1 MSMFVNLDKLNF
13 GSDDAERDAKDGF
26 LSKVFLKTSLYNR
39 VSDGKRE
46 LVIGRKGAG
55 KSALCLTLQKA
66 FKNDGKNVVLV
77 TPKSLSLPKIQQLK
91 VTSVSKEEAYVLCW
105 KYVLLVKI
113 AIEIL
118 AVVHRLK
125 LRVKGKS
132 KKLLK
137 EIDFFLTA
145 NGELQKSIWEK
156 DILLL
161 NPFSGFSKM
170 SAKIGVFEAGFESS
184 RKDNQIDVA
193 GILESFEAKVE
204 ELLKDLS
211 QTDLII
217 LIDKIDEVWN
227 PTEESQLM
235 IIGLIN
241 AIHDL
246 NSSLQR
252 TNILLFLRSD
262 IYDILRFNDGDKVR
276 NLEERINWSDSELKQ
291 LIATRGKVSAGL
303 SINEADDLWDLFFEE
318 EVQDH
323 NSFIYILSR
332 TLKRPRELIQFC
344 NLALTIAQDNQHQKI
359 TQEDILLAEGQY
371 SNWKLNDLVSEF
383 LVQYPYLKDVLTL
396 FQGFQASCTKDEIDS
411 RYQETQKKLTR
422 IYPELHSLSSNSIIQ
437 TLFQIGFLG
446 AKINGEK
453 VYFYDDSKLILPQ
466 YESIVVH
473 PAFHLGLGIRSYSIN
488 ISGSSS
494 NSSTV
499 VTIHNNVMGNISM
512 STGEIAVGGNVNHF
526 NIDST
531 VNAEDI
537 SGSVSESIN
546 QLSSSFSG
554 SKDQLRD
561 VLSLLQTKIE
571 ADTILSAADKAEAL
585 EQIIAL
591 VDVAQNPDQPSIK
604 RMAKR
609 AVKILK
615 GTFAALPQ
623 NAELSVTFK
632 ELIPM
637 ILQILDLS

>member
-1 MSMFVNLDKLNF
+1 MFVNLDKLNF

-39 VSDGKRE
+39 VSKGKRE

-66 FKNDGKNVVLV
+66 FENDGKNVVLV

-91 VTSVSKEEAYVLCW
+91 VTSVSEEEAYVLSW

-156 DILLL
+156 DVVLL
-161 NPFSGFSKM
+161 NPFSGFSKI

-262 IYDILRFNDGDKVR
+262 IYDILRFNDGDKLR
-276 NLEERINWSDSELKQ
+276 NLEERINWSDSDLKQ

-303 SINEADDLWDLFFEE
+303 SINETDDLWELFFEE

-344 NLALTIAQDNQHQKI
+344 NLALTIAQDNRHQKI

-371 SNWKLNDLVSEF
+371 SNWKLNDLASEF

-396 FQGFQASCTKDEIDS
+396 FQGFQASFTKDEIDS

-422 IYPELHSLSSNSIIQ
+422 IYPELHSLSSNSLIQ

-446 AKINGEK
+446 AKINGEE

-466 YESIVVH
+466 YQSIVVH

-488 ISGSSS
+488 IRGHNS
-494 NSSTV
+494 NSSKLLR
-499 VTIHNNVMGNISM
+499 IDNNNIGNFSII
-512 STGEIAVGGNVNHF
+512 TGEISVGGNVNQY

-531 VNAEDI
+531 VNAGDI
-537 SGSVSESIN
+537 RDSVSESIN
-546 QLSSSFSG
+546 QLPSVSG

-571 ADTILSAADKAEAL
+571 ADTSLSAEDKAEAL

-604 RMAKR
+604 RMAKI

-615 GTFAALPQ
+615 GTFAALPE
-623 NAELSVTFK
+623 NAELAVTFK

-637 ILQILDLS
+637 ILRILDLS